1 MERFG
6 TLAQPHK
13 CPPIQPHLVSSSMP
27 LNVSENSQPLQTF
40 HSNTF
45 DGIDKKAQA
54 LFFAVSW
61 YILLLYI
68 KFLCS
73 TLTQCHLGKVYKCS
87 WLKVLVVLMMK
98 SMVLPM
104 LVWLSNVTLVGRCQC
119 QFLPSLCQWR
129 LCQWHLMACR
139 PTKQPQNGCKTI
151 PRGNE
156 SNEVIPGTLKGM
168 FLFEMSVEALGISLA
183 TIENCAFICWYGRYK

>member
-1 MERFG
+1 MGRFG
-6 TLAQPHK
+6 SLAQLTNPNTPRLLLNAVK
-13 CPPIQPHLVSSSMP
+13 CIGKFSTTSNILFQRIWWYQQKGSGPVLCSSMVCFTHTST
-27 LNVSENSQPLQTF
+27 NF
-40 HSNTF
+40 
-45 DGIDKKAQA
+45 
-54 LFFAVSW
+54 
-61 YILLLYI
+61 
-68 KFLCS
+68 S
-73 TLTQCHLGKVYKCS
+73 TLTHLHLGEIYKCS
-87 WLKVLVVLMMK
+87 WLKVLFVLMMK
-98 SMVLPM
+98 SVMVLPV
-104 LVWLSNVTLVGRCQC
+104 LVWLSNVTLGGPCQC

-168 FLFEMSVEALGISLA
+168 FPFEMSVEALGISLA